1 MSDPVPLTPRLLRE
15 WALPVPDGGKQAR
28 GSVLVIGGSRA
39 TVGAVLLG
47 GVAALRAG
55 AGVLRMAVAEAGAA
69 ALGVAV
75 PEASVVGLPES
86 GATIDGA
93 AAAAVLAQAVGQADV
108 VLLGPG
114 LDDVDET
121 EALLRGTVDALGGDT
136 ALVLDAYA
144 LSALARV
151 PELGRRAAVLTPNT
165 REGAILLGHE
175 LGELSGDAAG
185 IARRYGAVTSLYGH
199 VATPRGKRWREDG
212 GDTGLG
218 TSGSGDVLAGMVAG
232 LLARGAAPDQA
243 ACWAAYGHAA
253 AGQRLAARVGR
264 IGFLA
269 RDLVDEVPRV
279 LAELAT

>member
-1 MSDPVPLTPRLLRE
+1 MSEPAALTPKLLRD
-15 WALPVPDGGKQAR
+15 WALPVPDGGKHAR
-28 GSVLVIGGSRA
+28 GSVLVIGGAPA
-39 TVGAVLLG
+39 TAGAVLLS

-55 AGVLRMAVAEAGAA
+55 AGVLRMAVAAASAA
-69 ALGVAV
+69 ALGIAV
-75 PEASVVGLPES
+75 PEASVLGLPGT
-86 GATIDGA
+86 GATIDGTA
-93 AAAAVLAQAVGQADV
+93 AAAALARPVSQADV

-114 LDDVDET
+114 LDDVDQT
-121 EALLRGTVDALGGDT
+121 VALLRGTVDALGDGA

-144 LSALARV
+144 LAALARV

-165 REGAILLGHE
+165 REGAILLGRE
-175 LGELSGDAAG
+175 LGELSADAAG

-199 VATPRGKRWREDG
+199 VAGPGGRRWREDG

-218 TSGSGDVLAGMVAG
+218 TSGSGDVLAGVVAG
-232 LLARGAAPDQA
+232 LLARGAEPDQA
-243 ACWAAYGHAA
+243 ACWAAYVHAA

-279 LAELAT
+279 LMELAT

>member
-1 MSDPVPLTPRLLRE
+1 MSEPVPLTPRLLRD
-15 WALPVPDGGKQAR
+15 WALPVPDGGKHAR
-28 GSVLVIGGSRA
+28 GSVLVVGGARA
-39 TVGAVLLG
+39 TVGAVLLA

-55 AGVLRMAVAEAGAA
+55 AGVLRMAVAGSGAA

-75 PEASVVGLPES
+75 PEASVVGLPETGS
-86 GATIDGA
+86 TIDGA
-93 AAAAVLAQAVGQADV
+93 AAAAALGVAVAQADV

-121 EALLRGTVDALGGDT
+121 EALLRGTVEALGEGT

-144 LSALARV
+144 LGALARV
-151 PELGRRAAVLTPNT
+151 PELGRRATVLTPNT
-165 REGAILLGHE
+165 REGAILLGRDPTD
-175 LGELSGDAAG
+175 LAGDAAE
-185 IARRYGAVTSLYGH
+185 IARRYGAVTSLYGQ
-199 VATPRGKRWREDG
+199 VAAPHGKRWREDG

-218 TSGSGDVLAGMVAG
+218 TSGSGDVLAGVVAG
-232 LLARGAAPDQA
+232 LLARGAEPDQA
-243 ACWAAYGHAA
+243 ACWATYVHAA

-279 LAELAT
+279 LTELAS